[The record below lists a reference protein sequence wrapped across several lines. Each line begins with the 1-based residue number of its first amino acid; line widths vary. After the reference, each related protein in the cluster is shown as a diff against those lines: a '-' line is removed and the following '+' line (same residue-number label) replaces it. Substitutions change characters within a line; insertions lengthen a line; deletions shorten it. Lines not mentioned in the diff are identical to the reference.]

1 VDELSFRCGQMSV
14 RREAANVLPVI
25 AGIRDSVVQLV
36 SILGSVVMSVWGM
49 GMVQGTRRLRGERE
63 RESAWACEKEVGASA
78 TARTKPVAWNDAA
91 VYRSTLK
98 WRTPRARPA
107 CGRLRRYQDGHHEQ
121 LRAGILFQD
130 LMAMIQGRQKARE
143 QQGASFLS
151 GLEAKYAD
159 KPSKGKGKGKGKKGE
174 EPAEPSAEEFA
185 AARDRLQARTTK
197 GSITKKSPSKKST
210 R

>member
-1 VDELSFRCGQMSV
+1 
-14 RREAANVLPVI
+14 
-25 AGIRDSVVQLV
+25 
-36 SILGSVVMSVWGM
+36 
-49 GMVQGTRRLRGERE
+49 
-63 RESAWACEKEVGASA
+63 
-78 TARTKPVAWNDAA
+78 
-91 VYRSTLK
+91 
-98 WRTPRARPA
+98 
-107 CGRLRRYQDGHHEQ
+107 
-121 LRAGILFQD
+121 LFQD